1 MRHFSKTVLI
11 AGAMLTLS
19 LGALA
24 APALA
29 SASGAGAPATTPQQM
44 MGGGTGGTLPM
55 GGMWNGNGPW
65 GGTGMWGMGSGM
77 KWLRDN
83 PAAMQDWLKMHS
95 QHLAAM
101 HDWYDTYKADLTSP
115 AAQQAL
121 HDVWQTFW
129 DDMQS
134 FYAQYGGNATWTCPV
149 SGMWSGWQMGGMM
162 GGGSWDTSHMWGTG
176 YGAGWMMANPTGMGQ
191 WLDLRGRQTADAM
204 AWMRKHH
211 GALRSAGATKALNHM
226 TSRHRAQVKGF
237 FMQHQLPT
245 SAAMMRS
252 GAGGWMGLGGMWG
265 GWGW

>member
-11 AGAMLTLS
+11 AGAVLTLS
-19 LGALA
+19 VGALA

-65 GGTGMWGMGSGM
+65 GGTGMWGMGSSM
-77 KWLRDN
+77 QWLRDN

-121 HDVWQTFW
+121 HDLWITFW
-129 DDMQS
+129 NDMKT
-134 FYAQYGGNATWTCPV
+134 FYEQYFSGVDWISPMD
-149 SGMWSGWQMGGMM
+149 GMWNGWQMGSMM
-162 GGGSWDTSHMWGTG
+162 GGGSWDAGHMWGSG
-176 YGAGWMMANPTGMGQ
+176 YGAAWMTSHTNGMGQ
-191 WLDLRGRQTADAM
+191 WLAMRGRQMGAM
-204 AWMRKHH
+204 HAWWQHH
-211 GALRSAGATKALNHM
+211 RAVPGSGPAQAALKTLSGRQ
-226 TSRHRAQVKGF
+226 RAQVRRF
-237 FMQHQLPT
+237 YRQHHLST
-245 SAAMMRS
+245 SFAMMRA
-252 GAGGWMGLGGMWG
+252 GAGGWMGLGGTWG
-265 GWGW
+265 GFGW